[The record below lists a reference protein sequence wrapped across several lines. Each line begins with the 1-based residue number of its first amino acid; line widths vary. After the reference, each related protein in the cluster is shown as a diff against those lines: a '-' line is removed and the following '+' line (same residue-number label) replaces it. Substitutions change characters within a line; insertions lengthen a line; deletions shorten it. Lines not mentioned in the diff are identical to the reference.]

1 MGFAETIFSI
11 RETEDFEGN
20 VIFPY
25 TAHIF
30 FAPIKEGTVVA
41 VDIKLPLQNKI
52 RIQCTLSWTH
62 LRSLIF
68 KRTIS
73 HQHE

>member
-11 RETEDFEGN
+11 TETEDFEGN

-52 RIQCTLSWTH
+52 
-62 LRSLIF
+62 
-68 KRTIS
+68 
-73 HQHE
+73 